1 MRIPILQ
8 WEFPLKLTYLRGD
21 FEELFQ
27 KMPREV
33 EHAIRS
39 IIGDGVLRPRAPRP
53 IYQTQILSILYSNIY
68 DVLPEYRTMMKI
80 EEVCINPPFVNAA
93 ILDEAISG
101 YSLHGS
107 KAWVGG
113 IIPIKKF
120 DEDKVRMALLDTMR
134 IGLWLRNRLYFEREM
149 VHIAGLLPEEMVR
162 RAFALFDAII
172 VVVRYC
178 ESRRVQPGMRA
189 SSGDDNIGI
198 IVESVG
204 SIN

>member
-1 MRIPILQ
+1 
-8 WEFPLKLTYLRGD
+8 
-21 FEELFQ
+21 
-27 KMPREV
+27 MPREM

-68 DVLPEYRTMMKI
+68 DMLPEYRKMMKI
-80 EEVCINPPFVNAA
+80 EEFYINPPFVNAA

-113 IIPIKKF
+113 IIPINKF
-120 DEDKVRMALLDTMR
+120 DKDKVQMTLLDTMR
-134 IGLWLRNRLYFEREM
+134 IGLWLRNHLYFERKM
-149 VHIAGLLPEEMVR
+149 IHIAGLLPEEMVG
-162 RAFALFDAII
+162 RAFALFDAILI
-172 VVVRYC
+172 VVRYC
-178 ESRRVQPGMRA
+178 ESRRVHPKMRA

-198 IVESVG
+198 IEESVG
-204 SIN
+204 STN